1 MGGTIKERL
10 TAYLRYKGIN
20 KSEFGRIIGVSNAYI
35 SSIRKYIQPDKAG
48 KIASSFPDLNIV
60 WLITGEGEMLKDA
73 APSGSISQIQTATGH
88 HINQS
93 VGDSGLTEQLEK
105 ANREIE
111 RLQSQLAKAQ
121 EQNDRLLK
129 IIENMSK

>member
-1 MGGTIKERL
+1 MEEGIKQRTIKFVKSLNITMKNFENQCGLSNGYVSAMR
-10 TAYLRYKGIN
+10 KG
-20 KSEFGRIIGVSNAYI
+20 FGRAKLENVL
-35 SSIRKYIQPDKAG
+35 
-48 KIASSFPDLNIV
+48 SSFPQLNRD
-60 WLITGEGEMLKDA
+60 WLLYGEGEMLRS
-73 APSGSISQIQTATGH
+73 PITQTATGH

-93 VGDSGLTEQLEK
+93 VGDSGLTAQLEK